1 MTNSEIPAKARNFD
15 KTFEEEKAATKCL
28 VDMKTIQ
35 LNAEDLY
42 DREKVD
48 LEQVELEDVWVLLQS
63 VTFGSHH
70 SLTLTSADELP
81 FVLSRTSENG
91 LDTAEVERR
100 RAIFGPNRLEEKSVN
115 PFLQFL
121 SFMWK

>member
-1 MTNSEIPAKARNFD
+1 MADVTPPPKVARNFD
-15 KTFEEEKAATKCL
+15 KTFEEEKAATRCL

-63 VTFGSHH
+63 VFSW
-70 SLTLTSADELP
+70 L
-81 FVLSRTSENG
+81 
-91 LDTAEVERR
+91 
-100 RAIFGPNRLEEKSVN
+100 RA
-115 PFLQFL
+115 
-121 SFMWK
+121 

>member
-1 MTNSEIPAKARNFD
+1 MASPASDAKVTRNFD

-35 LNAEDLY
+35 LTAEDLY

-63 VTFGSHH
+63 VP
-70 SLTLTSADELP
+70 ACPE
-81 FVLSRTSENG
+81 
-91 LDTAEVERR
+91 
-100 RAIFGPNRLEEKSVN
+100 
-115 PFLQFL
+115 
-121 SFMWK
+121 

>member
-15 KTFEEEKAATKCL
+15 KTFEEEKGATKCL

-48 LEQVELEDVWVLLQS
+48 LEQVELEDVWVLLQ
-63 VTFGSHH
+63 
-70 SLTLTSADELP
+70 
-81 FVLSRTSENG
+81 
-91 LDTAEVERR
+91 
-100 RAIFGPNRLEEKSVN
+100 
-115 PFLQFL
+115 
-121 SFMWK
+121 